1 MFERSYHFVP
11 ANRSKL
17 FDRIDSL
24 GADAYVFDLEDAVSR
39 DEKPDALAVLE
50 TWVSQQA
57 NFDKIYVRLNGYEDS
72 LAEAERAF
80 LLKYTKLGV
89 VLPKVNSPSALEESV
104 EYYQF
109 DHSRRIIGLIED
121 APGVQALPRILELGV
136 LHAVGLGLEDFLSD
150 SIFETSQLATLVA
163 HVRSEIVIAAMT
175 AGVDAIDTISIDTQ
189 GGAQLMSD
197 IDTACSAGFNAKFS
211 IHPSQIAPINAG
223 FHPSK
228 ESLSKVSKIF
238 DAMSSEDI
246 ESGYLRL
253 GSEIISPPKLKKLK
267 TIKEFNDYHESKN

>member
-39 DEKPDALAVLE
+39 DEKPGALAALE
-50 TWVSQQA
+50 AWVSQQT

-72 LAEAERAF
+72 LAEAERTF
-80 LLKYTKLGV
+80 LLKYNKLGV
-89 VLPKVNSPSALEESV
+89 VLPKINSV
-104 EYYQF
+104 EALRKSVECYQF

-121 APGVQALPRILELGV
+121 ASGVQALPPILELEI

-175 AGVDAIDTISIDTQ
+175 AGVDAIDTISVDTQ
-189 GGAQLMSD
+189 GGAQLISD
-197 IDTACSAGFNAKFS
+197 IDAARSAGFNAKFS
-211 IHPSQIAPINAG
+211 IHPSQIEPINSG
-223 FHPSK
+223 LHPSE
-228 ESLSKVSKIF
+228 ESLIKVSKIF